1 MDSLRL
7 SWLLT
12 RRDSRAGEL
21 RLLAAA
27 LVVAVGAIASV
38 GFFVDRMKGALT
50 SQASQLL
57 GADLVIASDRA
68 PPGEII
74 DQARSMGLN
83 VVRTVGF
90 PSMALA
96 GAAPGA
102 APPPPLLASLKAVTD
117 GYPLRGGLRVTSQVG
132 APDQPSEGIPAR
144 GAVWVDAALMVGL
157 GLSPGDSLQLGD
169 STFRI
174 DWLITVEPDRGA
186 NFVNFAPRAL
196 IAFDDLEATGLV
208 QPASRV
214 TWRLLVAGEPRR
226 MAQFEQWVR
235 PKLGR
240 GSRIETLEAGRPELR
255 ATLDRA
261 QQFLALVSLLSALIA
276 AVAIAVAARRFAQ
289 RHLDGCAVMRALGL
303 TQGRLLAALL
313 LEMLW
318 LGLAAGGAGALL
330 GWIGHLA
337 LVGIAAPMIALTLP
351 PASPWP
357 GLQAILAGLM
367 LVVGFAAVPL
377 ARLAGVPPL
386 RVLRRDLG
394 APQASAWIAALTAL
408 AAFSLLLW
416 WFAGDRRL
424 AAYAIGGF
432 AVGGLLFTGV
442 AWLALRLLAPLR
454 HLVGR
459 NGGNAALRVALAS
472 WTRREGASIAQ
483 IAALSVGLMAL
494 MLLTVTRGD
503 LLDSWQ
509 RASPPDAPN
518 RFMINIQPDQ
528 RAEIERTLRDA
539 GLVQSSMYPMIRG
552 RLIEMNGKAVD
563 PARFEDERARRLIE
577 REFNLSY
584 MDRMQPYNELAEGR
598 WLDPAQPEISV
609 EVGIMRTLG
618 LSLGDTLTFE
628 IAGEPVTATTVGTR
642 RVAWDSMQVNFFMV
656 LSTKALGASPQTWIT
671 SFHLPEEKVATTN
684 QLLARFPNLTLFDTT
699 AIVTQVRSI
708 LDHVVRA
715 VQFLFVF
722 TLAAGVG
729 VLYAALAASR
739 DERVREAGLMRA
751 LGASRAQLQRAQVL
765 ELASSGALAGLLAA
779 LGAIA
784 IGAVLAEQV
793 FRFDFEPRWSAVPLA
808 MLAGASLSVVA
819 GWFSLRKVVDSPPL
833 ATLRES
839 A

>member
-1 MDSLRL
+1 
-7 SWLLT
+7 
-12 RRDSRAGEL
+12 
-21 RLLAAA
+21 
-27 LVVAVGAIASV
+27 
-38 GFFVDRMKGALT
+38 
-50 SQASQLL
+50 
-57 GADLVIASDRA
+57 
-68 PPGEII
+68 
-74 DQARSMGLN
+74 
-83 VVRTVGF
+83 
-90 PSMALA
+90 
-96 GAAPGA
+96 
-102 APPPPLLASLKAVTD
+102 
-117 GYPLRGGLRVTSQVG
+117 
-132 APDQPSEGIPAR
+132 
-144 GAVWVDAALMVGL
+144 
-157 GLSPGDSLQLGD
+157 
-169 STFRI
+169 
-174 DWLITVEPDRGA
+174 
-186 NFVNFAPRAL
+186 
-196 IAFDDLEATGLV
+196 
-208 QPASRV
+208 
-214 TWRLLVAGEPRR
+214 
-226 MAQFEQWVR
+226 
-235 PKLGR
+235 
-240 GSRIETLEAGRPELR
+240 
-255 ATLDRA
+255 
-261 QQFLALVSLLSALIA
+261 
-276 AVAIAVAARRFAQ
+276 
-289 RHLDGCAVMRALGL
+289 
-303 TQGRLLAALL
+303 
-313 LEMLW
+313 
-318 LGLAAGGAGALL
+318 
-330 GWIGHLA
+330 
-337 LVGIAAPMIALTLP
+337 
-351 PASPWP
+351 
-357 GLQAILAGLM
+357 
-367 LVVGFAAVPL
+367 
-377 ARLAGVPPL
+377 
-386 RVLRRDLG
+386 
-394 APQASAWIAALTAL
+394 
-408 AAFSLLLW
+408 
-416 WFAGDRRL
+416 
-424 AAYAIGGF
+424 
-432 AVGGLLFTGV
+432 
-442 AWLALRLLAPLR
+442 
-454 HLVGR
+454 
-459 NGGNAALRVALAS
+459 
-472 WTRREGASIAQ
+472 
-483 IAALSVGLMAL
+483 
-494 MLLTVTRGD
+494 VTRGD

-722 TLAAGVG
+722 TLAAGVV

-751 LGASRAQLQRAQVL
+751 LGASRAQLQRAQVM